1 MAECAIEGAQN
12 YANNVATNVA
22 TKSFSESKL
31 D

>member
-12 YANNVATNVA
+12 NTNNVATNVA